1 MIPQDLNKEQKKS
14 MHYISL
20 YSQLGNGMDRLYE
33 GQT

>member
-20 YSQLGNGMDRLYE
+20 YSQLGNGKHK
-33 GQT
+33 